1 MADVAY
7 RSESYPT
14 TRLRTDWGAIWGG
27 TFTFMAIWS
36 VFGALGL
43 AIFASNANP
52 NAAAPVTGQ
61 SYGLGIW
68 VIILT
73 IIAMYV
79 AGRET
84 GRYAGVTN
92 RHDGLI
98 HGMMMFG
105 LSVVGTLILFTLGG
119 SALSGGAG
127 VSTGVHSSYVIGT
140 LTLLGWMGFVALFLG
155 WLAAMWG
162 ASSGTAPRQAASN
175 VRDIRTAA

>member
-1 MADVAY
+1 MADLAY
-7 RSESYPT
+7 RNEAVT
-14 TRLRTDWGAIWGG
+14 VARGRTDWGAIWGG
-27 TFTFMAIWS
+27 TFTFIAIWS

-43 AIFASNANP
+43 AIFASNAS
-52 NAAAPVTGQ
+52 AAAARPIYGQ
-61 SYGLGIW
+61 SYGLGAW

-84 GRYAGVTN
+84 GRLAEVTN

-105 LSVVGTLILFTLGG
+105 LSVAAVLVIASLGG
-119 SALSGGAG
+119 SALSGGTG
-127 VSTGVHSSYVIGT
+127 VNAGVHSAYVLAIASE
-140 LTLLGWMGFVALFLG
+140 LGWMGFVALFLG

-162 ASSGTAPRQAASN
+162 ASSGVGHKPAVQN
-175 VRDIRTAA
+175 VRDIRSAA

>member
-1 MADVAY
+1 MADIEY
-7 RSESYPT
+7 RNETFPT

-43 AIFASNANP
+43 AIFSSNANP
-52 NAAAPVTGQ
+52 AVATPVSGQ

-84 GRYAGVTN
+84 GRLAAVTT

-98 HGMMMFG
+98 HGMIMFG
-105 LSVVGTLILFTLGG
+105 LAVVGALVLLSLGG
-119 SALSGGAG
+119 SVLTGGTGLSAG
-127 VSTGVHSSYVIGT
+127 VHNPYV
-140 LTLLGWMGFVALFLG
+140 LNMASALGWMGFVSLFLG

-162 ASSGTAPRQAASN
+162 ASSGVSHKPQAAN